1 MSNFAYAG
9 ATPEQLEH
17 PLVRE
22 FLAVHAMF
30 RRELNTML
38 TFSNEL
44 LNGEQALTS
53 PDTPARIQALIRVGI
68 QYNQLLHHHHHGESD
83 MLFPVLKEQGLEDPV
98 IDRLLTD
105 HDDIA
110 VLIDAFS
117 ATIRQVSAL
126 DPAVLN
132 NDLRRLS
139 DALSA
144 HLAYE
149 ETHVCPFI
157 ARLTG
162 WPPF

>member
-1 MSNFAYAG
+1 MSTLTYEG
-9 ATPEQLEH
+9 ATPTQLQH

-44 LNGEQALTS
+44 LNGEHALTS
-53 PDTPARIQALIRVGI
+53 PETSARIQALIRVGI
-68 QYNQLLHHHHHGESD
+68 QYTQLLHHHHHGESD
-83 MLFPVLKEQGLEDPV
+83 MLFPALKEQGLEDPV
-98 IDRLLTD
+98 IDKLVAD
-105 HDDIA
+105 HDEIA

-117 ATIRQVSAL
+117 ATIRQVSVIE
-126 DPAVLN
+126 PSVLN

-149 ETHVCPFI
+149 ESHVCPFI
-157 ARLTG
+157 SKLSG
-162 WPPF
+162 WPLY